1 MKNKE
6 KIEVQYYDSV
16 CGELI
21 LGAFGEAI
29 CLCDWVDKKH
39 RTYIDNRLQSRLA
52 ATYCEKRTPILAEA
66 AAQLD
71 DYFARRLRRFDLPLM
86 PIGTEFQRRVWDEL
100 RRIPYGQT
108 ISYKELALR
117 IGNPKAVR
125 AVASAN
131 RANPIS
137 IIIPCHRVIGSNG
150 RLVGYSGGLDKKET
164 LLQLE
169 VETHTELP

>member
-1 MKNKE
+1 MRLGRQKASYIYRQPFTE
-6 KIEVQYYDSV
+6 PS
-16 CGELI
+16 CSHI
-21 LGAFGEAI
+21 LREAN
-29 CLCDWVDKKH
+29 
-39 RTYIDNRLQSRLA
+39 TY
-52 ATYCEKRTPILAEA
+52 LAEA

-169 VETHTELP
+169 QRVDEV